1 MNAAHDRYRLPQM
14 RVCDAGRDGVAAAL
28 GEHVQTGR
36 LTGEELDER
45 TGRALRARTLAEL
58 DELTADV
65 PAIRPAGP
73 APVARPRGLG
83 YPLVAPVAAAL
94 AALAIAAL
102 VPGVG
107 DGRHGWVWWWG
118 HPGRPARRALFVWT
132 RRRPPG
138 TRAEPTAQRTGHR
151 HRNRVSATTAPGP
164 GTGPTQSDG
173 LARTRRSTS

>member
-1 MNAAHDRYRLPQM
+1 M

-107 DGRHGWVWWWG
+107 DGRHGWPSPTG
-118 HPGRPARRALFVWT
+118 NPGRTDRAANRTQAPQPRQRHNGAWPGNRAHPVRWSRPNAQVHLLT
-132 RRRPPG
+132 PPG
-138 TRAEPTAQRTGHR
+138 T
-151 HRNRVSATTAPGP
+151 SAAPGP
-164 GTGPTQSDG
+164 
-173 LARTRRSTS
+173 